1 MAVNKGK
8 IWEKCFQES
17 WEQSFPNSFIL
28 RIPDQQ
34 SGYFNASKNIS
45 DFICFNF
52 PYLFL
57 IECKTIKGN
66 TLPFSN
72 LKQYERMLPYE
83 NVKNI
88 KTGFIVWWQ
97 DKGVTAWVPTK
108 SITQM
113 KEEKKKSIHVDYV
126 KNKLYNIVEIPNVI
140 KRVYPKCDLKILLG
154 GN

>member
-1 MAVNKGK
+1 MAINKGK

-34 SGYFNASKNIS
+34 SGYYNASRNIS
-45 DFICFNF
+45 DFICFKS

-57 IECKTIKGN
+57 VECKTIKGK

-83 NVKNI
+83 NIKYI
-88 KTGFIVWWQ
+88 KTGFIV
-97 DKGVTAWVPTK
+97 
-108 SITQM
+108 
-113 KEEKKKSIHVDYV
+113 
-126 KNKLYNIVEIPNVI
+126 
-140 KRVYPKCDLKILLG
+140 
-154 GN
+154 